1 MSLDHLIFLKE
12 ETMKVP
18 APLTK
23 WALILF
29 AVLTAA
35 CTVSVSGGIEDI
47 LTKTYSVSP
56 GGTLTVN
63 ADLGSIEVEA
73 TSGSSVDIRVLQE
86 VRTSNQNKADK
97 ILKDFEVDFSQ
108 QGNDVFIKAEYQRHG
123 WQKLWDNIS
132 KHLRIKFIVSVPRVY
147 NVDLKTS
154 GGSISVRGTEGQ
166 VKSRTSGGSLDFQ
179 QIKGDIYGK
188 TSGGSIGIG
197 EVDGDVDIHTSGGS
211 IRIARASGSVD
222 AHTSGGSITVEEVMG
237 PIKAHTSGGSV
248 KAYIASQPASS
259 CRLSTSGGS
268 VTVLLNED
276 VALDINAKT
285 SGGRVHTD
293 FPVTIMGKIDKRSL
307 YGKINGGG
315 PELHLRTSG
324 GSIYIREK

>member
-1 MSLDHLIFLKE
+1 MSSDHQFFLQE
-12 ETMKVP
+12 ENMKYPVQF
-18 APLTK
+18 TK
-23 WALILF
+23 WALIF
-29 AVLTAA
+29 GAVLTVA
-35 CTVSVSGGIEDI
+35 CTVSGNGGIEDI
-47 LTKTYSVSP
+47 LTKSYSVSP

-73 TSGSSVDIRVLQE
+73 ASGSSVDIKVLQQ
-86 VRTSNQNKADK
+86 VRTSNQTKADK
-97 ILKDFEVDFSQ
+97 ILKDFKVDFSQ
-108 QGNDVFIKAEYQRHG
+108 RGNDVFIEAEYQRRG

-132 KHLRIKFIVSVPRVY
+132 KHLRIKFIISVPRVY

-154 GGSISVRGTEGQ
+154 GGSISVKGTEGQ

-179 QIKGDIYGK
+179 QIEGNIYGK

-211 IRIARASGSVD
+211 IRIARASGSVE
-222 AHTSGGSITVEEVMG
+222 AHTSGGSITVQEVMG
-237 PIKAHTSGGSV
+237 AIKAHTSGGSV
-248 KAYIASQPASS
+248 KAYITSQPASS

-268 VTVLLNED
+268 VTVFLNTD

-307 YGKINGGG
+307 YGKFNGGG